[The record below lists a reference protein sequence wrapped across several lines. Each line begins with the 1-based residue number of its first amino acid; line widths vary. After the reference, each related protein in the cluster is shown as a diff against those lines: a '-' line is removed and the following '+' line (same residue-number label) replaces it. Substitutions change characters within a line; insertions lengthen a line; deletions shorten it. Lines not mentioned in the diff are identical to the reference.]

1 MITYFMLFI
10 FFIFLVKE
18 VLIFPPWLNDSN
30 GSSAAAGSGWTLHGG
45 DSCADAGSFA
55 EFQNLEGG
63 SNENWKG
70 RAGWNFWASWNF
82 EMIWNDSKCIE
93 SVESFIFVGWPV
105 VIQISNQILGVP
117 RRFILQCWTN
127 IFLGYP
133 VLTYVE
139 DKTGFPWPSYVLLL
153 GSIRF
158 CEVLQVTNVIATQ
171 KWSSKMDNL
180 GQLIVFWKNTF
191 EHYSNV
197 WMITS
202 QNGVQKWMI
211 SPNCRWQVEEALA
224 RGSNDNI
231 SCLVIFLWPVWPA
244 AVFKDILLH
253 RMPSSNKLLHTSM
266 TRDYVVATCC
276 YFKVLSF

>member
-70 RAGWNFWASWNF
+70 RAGWIFWASWKI

-180 GQLIVFWKNTF
+180 GQLIVFLKKHIWTLFQCLDDYIPKWSAKVDDFSQLSLTGGRSF
-191 EHYSNV
+191 SAGLQRQHQLFGDLPLTGV
-197 WMITS
+197 TS
-202 QNGVQKWMI
+202 G
-211 SPNCRWQVEEALA
+211 C
-224 RGSNDNI
+224 
-231 SCLVIFLWPVWPA
+231 F
-244 AVFKDILLH
+244 
-253 RMPSSNKLLHTSM
+253 
-266 TRDYVVATCC
+266 
-276 YFKVLSF
+276 